1 MPRKQDTA
9 RIRLATAADIDAV
22 EGIYDEIHDAEED
35 GLATIGWDR
44 KIYPVRATAELAL
57 GRGDLYVEE
66 DAAGTVVATAII
78 NALQVP
84 EYADAAWRHE
94 ASDDEVLVLHT
105 LVVSPAHPRQGL
117 GRSFVEAYER
127 MAAEQ
132 GRPELRLDT
141 NERNARARAMY
152 AGMGYEE
159 VSIVPCVFNGIPG
172 VQLVCLEKR
181 LDL

>member
-1 MPRKQDTA
+1 MPHA
-9 RIRLATAADIDAV
+9 SGNPRIRLATAADIDAV
-22 EGIYDEIHDAEED
+22 ESIYDETHDAEEA
-35 GLATIGWDR
+35 GLVTIGWDR
-44 KIYPVRATAELAL
+44 KIYPVRATAEQAL
-57 GRGDLYVEE
+57 DRGDLYVEE
-66 DAAGTVVATAII
+66 DASGDVVATAII
-78 NALQVP
+78 NATQVP
-84 EYADAAWRHE
+84 EYADATWRYE
-94 ASDDEVLVLHT
+94 ASDDEILVLHT
-105 LVVSPAHPRQGL
+105 LVVSPSRPRRGL
-117 GRSFVEAYER
+117 GRIFVEEYER